1 MVRMHLPVLVLVT
14 ALGWSA
20 AQAAPCVYVLRQ
32 EGVIHGVSASIL
44 ERALEEASRRKADLF
59 VLELDTPGGLVDAAE
74 DMVRGILASPTP
86 VCVFVSPRY
95 GAHAASAGFFL
106 LLASDVAVMAPVTRT
121 GASSV
126 ITLGGENKEGDLV
139 LKKASEDLSALI
151 RSAARA
157 RGRPPEIAEKAV
169 REAKS
174 WSAEE
179 ALEARLIDFIADDF
193 DDLLRRLEGREVV
206 RPDGRKQRLTL
217 AGAEVLY
224 HRLGWEE
231 RARNWILQP
240 TVVILLL
247 VLAGLGLYIEFNHPG
262 LIFPGAV
269 GVICLLI
276 FLYAS
281 QVIPISFFGAAL
293 VLLGL
298 VLFVLEIKVVS
309 YGLLGAGGAL
319 AIALGLWLLF
329 PANIPGLSVPW
340 TTLISLIVFMVG
352 VLALVTWL
360 VAKAMRE
367 KVTTGREGI
376 IGEEATATSPL
387 TLEGTVFVHGE
398 VWRARCNTPVDPGSK
413 VRVVGSEGLMLL
425 VEPAQP
431 VSGKDS

>member
-1 MVRMHLPVLVLVT
+1 MKQRWPWLVLV
-14 ALGWSA
+14 ALLGSW
-20 AQAAPCVYVLRQ
+20 AAPAAPTVYVLRQ
-32 EGVIHGVSASIL
+32 EGVIHGVAASIL
-44 ERALEEASRRKADLF
+44 ERALEQAATRKADLF
-59 VLELDTPGGLVDAAE
+59 ILELDTPGGLVDAAE
-74 DMVRGILASPTP
+74 DMVREILASPVP

-106 LLASDVAVMAPVTRT
+106 LLAADVAVMAPVTRT

-126 ITLGGENKEGDLV
+126 ITLGGENKEGDIA

-157 RGRPPEIAEKAV
+157 RGRPAEIAEKAV

-193 DDLLRRLEGREVV
+193 PDLLRRLEGREVA
-206 RPDGRKQRLTL
+206 RPDGRKLHLVL
-217 AGAEVLY
+217 AGAEVLR
-224 HRLGWEE
+224 HQLAWEE
-231 RARNWILQP
+231 RVRNWILQP
-240 TVVILLL
+240 TVVIILL

-262 LIFPGAV
+262 LILPGAV
-269 GVICLLI
+269 GVVSLLV

-298 VLFVLEIKVVS
+298 VLFILEIKVVS
-309 YGLLGAGGAL
+309 FGLLGVGGAL

-329 PANIPGLSVPW
+329 PANIPGLSVPL
-340 TTLISLIVFMVG
+340 TTLAPVIVFMIA
-352 VLALVTWL
+352 VLALVTW
-360 VAKAMRE
+360 VVGRAMRE

-376 IGEEATATSPL
+376 VGEAGTATSDLAP
-387 TLEGTVFVHGE
+387 EGTVFVHGE
-398 VWRARCNTPVDPGSK
+398 VWRARSEAPVESGARI
-413 VRVVGSEGLMLL
+413 RVVGVEGLTLL
-425 VEPAQP
+425 VEASRPG
-431 VSGKDS
+431 SGKES